1 MKVLSSDL
9 GDPDLYRLNQ
19 IINDLYSR
27 VSSKTGTT
35 TNTTVQ
41 QIINSTSGNRGGGG
55 GGGASTVRVQYAPT
69 TDFLGAMD
77 RQLNEKIGESISV
90 LDFGA
95 VGDGTTDCS
104 AAFNAAVTAAS
115 TSTIA
120 RTIYIPA
127 CKSFYKMGSTV
138 TINSSVPI
146 SFVGE
151 GVGSLVKLTGTLAT
165 YKGLF
170 DVKSDNVTFYNFCI
184 DGGTTT
190 AAKGGYNE
198 ATHVGDF
205 NNDPMHS
212 FLTLNT
218 SVWVHGPVKNTTF
231 AKMTFQHAAGYS
243 ILIDATN
250 GTPSGGTNSGVYDT
264 GVYDIYNTKI
274 IGCDFLNNRPTIFG
288 NWNHTDCNYGSWNG
302 GIFLNT
308 YGIAGGGA
316 YLSTTYGTLVQG
328 CEFRGNYGNCVWSH
342 LYNFD
347 ILHNDLRVIGN
358 TFIDNGLD
366 CILFGG
372 VVGGA
377 AIGNSM
383 RRTGYIPPDRTID
396 IGPTNI
402 PIPRWARIITQDS
415 PRVYT
420 NKNATAL
427 DTSGICK
434 GVTYSDNSMMS
445 TNGGDIDADGFCD
458 GTISGNICITPRSS
472 GQNGTADPEYAKDQI
487 SISGPSNDG
496 STWSYGVNAN
506 NTYGGIFGSRN
517 INISGNSFINKD
529 GGAILLG
536 GSQNSTVS
544 SNNVVHYLRSD
555 GSGPG
560 SGPITLYNI
569 TDGFGT
575 KRTVKNNTVIGNTI
589 AWISLNYQWCAITE
603 DGADLGAPAFD
614 SGDKN
619 WIHGNQLLSPYLTEF
634 YKDSGSSSTT
644 GITLSLTQNDLTAK
658 SDSLLTRYRSTSNSV
673 NFDYLSFYGS
683 TYSSTGLKA
692 FLSDNAKLQ
701 YVGWC
706 STATT
711 NVTWQSGDDFSSF
724 SNGGSIVI
732 NGVTYTISTKTDS
745 THLVL
750 SSSAGTQASVA
761 FSNPLLYQG
770 ESMFNVCAST
780 KGSIT
785 TGGRTLL
792 SYDDVIATGS
802 LQGDAMFALTDSTY
816 SAQNA
821 NKYADTT
828 GLFRYD
834 SSAKAFKYS
843 TSVTSGVRN
852 WTTLSSSFTAG
863 SDKQLIFNNSGTLT
877 GDANLLWYYGSSPE
891 ILYLGNSAYLQTTG
905 GVLSQSNNY
914 AALNAWQPTAN
925 IGGGA
930 LLSGIGI
937 GPTYYQG
944 TVNTVG
950 TAVTWASG
958 ATFTS
963 ALAGQ
968 TININGVNYTVST
981 YNSSTSLT
989 LTGSAGTQTGVTY
1002 YSYVGG
1008 RGGYIDFQALSYA
1021 NTPTGLTGLG
1031 SFGANDPLL
1040 WASGTNSS
1048 TAVSTYALCT
1058 NSYIWAKSG
1067 FYTDLANYQCIRASA
1082 GGVQAANFSVTNY
1095 ITAASVARTP
1105 TRTTGDD
1112 WSSGPGVLFYDNA
1125 TYAGQTFWTFA
1136 YGTGAGTISDANL
1149 WGAGARFSGAAYN
1162 TIQAPSGGLYTG
1174 LGVTVDQSLYLKSY
1188 STTAGLNTPGGGYG
1202 GFAYKSGATYWYYNA
1217 GWQTVDFSAVSTN
1230 YWSRSGTTIAPATA
1244 GDSLN
1249 LSASGVYQIAGT
1261 TVIDASRNLT
1271 NVGSLS
1277 MSSTIS
1283 GATTI
1288 TCSSNFNTTAGGYNI
1303 NGTQVIDSSRNIAN
1317 VGTISTSGSIS
1328 TSVSTASTAFQAG
1341 GGNFI
1346 VYGDG
1351 TLSTAKVISSTGASG
1366 GVNVTAQTATNSI
1379 QTVGGFNAGSSGG
1392 SNGVYQ
1398 VNSTTVINASR
1409 RALFDTLSTAAAVST
1424 TAGSIVAGSGY
1435 YVNNGTTYTGQ
1446 SWTVSLTGGTQFTI
1460 SGVNY
1465 NSLIFT
1471 GGIITGVA

>member
-1 MKVLSSDL
+1 MKTNSQEPDTRMKVLSSDL

-852 WTTLSSSFTAG
+852 WTTLSSTTVPGSNKQVVYNDSSAFGADANFTWDKTPQVLTVAGKTGTAG
-863 SDKQLIFNNSGTLT
+863 
-877 GDANLLWYYGSSPE
+877 
-891 ILYLGNSAYLQTTG
+891 
-905 GVLSQSNNY
+905 V
-914 AALNAWQPTAN
+914 
-925 IGGGA
+925 
-930 LLSGIGI
+930 
-937 GPTYYQG
+937 
-944 TVNTVG
+944 V
-950 TAVTWASG
+950 
-958 ATFTS
+958 
-963 ALAGQ
+963 
-968 TININGVNYTVST
+968 
-981 YNSSTSLT
+981 
-989 LTGSAGTQTGVTY
+989 
-1002 YSYVGG
+1002 
-1008 RGGYIDFQALSYA
+1008 A
-1021 NTPTGLTGLG
+1021 NTC
-1031 SFGANDPLL
+1031 FIQA
-1040 WASGTNSS
+1040 AE
-1048 TAVSTYALCT
+1048 
-1058 NSYIWAKSG
+1058 G
-1067 FYTDLANYQCIRASA
+1067 FYTTSSSSSA
-1082 GGVQAANFSVTNY
+1082 INV
-1095 ITAASVARTP
+1095 
-1105 TRTTGDD
+1105 
-1112 WSSGPGVLFYDNA
+1112 
-1125 TYAGQTFWTFA
+1125 
-1136 YGTGAGTISDANL
+1136 
-1149 WGAGARFSGAAYN
+1149 
-1162 TIQAPSGGLYTG
+1162 PSGGVTALSLISVRNDGDSGLTLSRTSATARDWGLNVDSSGRLLVRDRTG
-1174 LGVTVDQSLYLKSY
+1174 AANYLAINTSGHVMVNTTTDDSTGAVFQVSGFISSSTGFYSSATNYDTIKTAGGMYAQKYFTVDQSLLPKSVA
-1188 STTAGLNTPGGGYG
+1188 SSLSLDTPSAGYG
-1202 GFAYKSGATYWYYNA
+1202 GFAYKSGATFWYYNA
-1217 GWQTVDFSAVSTN
+1217 GWQQVDFSAVSTN
-1230 YWSRSGTTIAPATA
+1230 YWSRSGTTITQATA
-1244 GDSLN
+1244 GDNLN

-1261 TVIDASRNLT
+1261 TVIDASKNLT
-1271 NVGSLS
+1271 NIGSLSLSSSISGGTTISCSGAISTSVATASTAFQAGGGAFIVYGDGTLSAAKVISSTGASGGVSVTGQTATNSIQTIGGFNAGSSGGANGVYQINGTTVIDSSKNLTNIGSLS

-1288 TCSSNFNTTAGGYNI
+1288 TCSSNFNTTAGAYKINGSTIIDSGSNILNVVNITNSGYLQTTGNINSTTGVLQTASTTRIDNSGNLVNIGTVNSGNITCGTVNANLYNI
-1303 NGTQVIDSSRNIAN
+1303 NG
-1317 VGTISTSGSIS
+1317 
-1328 TSVSTASTAFQAG
+1328 
-1341 GGNFI
+1341 
-1346 VYGDG
+1346 
-1351 TLSTAKVISSTGASG
+1351 
-1366 GVNVTAQTATNSI
+1366 
-1379 QTVGGFNAGSSGG
+1379 
-1392 SNGVYQ
+1392 
-1398 VNSTTVINASR
+1398 
-1409 RALFDTLSTAAAVST
+1409 
-1424 TAGSIVAGSGY
+1424 GY
-1435 YVNNGTTYTGQ
+1435 FGQ
-1446 SWTVSLTGGTQFTI
+1446 DATGG
-1460 SGVNY
+1460 
-1465 NSLIFT
+1465 LICGGHTLYFK
-1471 GGIITGVA
+1471 GGILYSYT